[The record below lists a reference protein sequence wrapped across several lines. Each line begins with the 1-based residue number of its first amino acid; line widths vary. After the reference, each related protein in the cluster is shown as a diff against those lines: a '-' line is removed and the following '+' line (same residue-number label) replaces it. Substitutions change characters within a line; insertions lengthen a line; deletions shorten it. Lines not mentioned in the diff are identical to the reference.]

1 MAVAWPVKLASIE
14 RPSWRGWNPNV
25 RGITGHGFAT
35 RPQGVEPYTS
45 AMNADDVWPL
55 RTLAGGDRMQDPSDS
70 IEITEPE
77 ENGQADTAGSPVA
90 DDPARNSDIDSTTG
104 STVLAEVLPGVAV
117 VFGEVPAELKPDL
130 IDFGL
135 VPAADRMQ
143 ISTVLASIGNTA
155 TVAGN
160 LGNVFAS
167 VQGLYRISDATQAVL
182 KAGGT
187 LAIKDGANLGTVISS
202 SGLGQARFIPVA
214 TVSKAQTAASV
225 GPALAMVALQM
236 QLSEIT
242 GLVRTNIALT
252 SQAITTIRNEQWA
265 ELTGLVATIDRAVEQ
280 AQEVRSVPTS
290 LWDSVAGNEASL
302 RKQLDLYR
310 RNVRGH
316 VGQIDRPDAHRRRE
330 YLQTNAEAI
339 LFDANALLSSV
350 KAWTGYQ
357 ALRAGKARAAGREDA
372 HEARLVDIIARDTRT
387 ELDTALTE
395 TTSLIDS
402 LTRELRII
410 AELPGRDTL
419 SQSLPGKRRDSKAAR
434 QTSARLLEAIEP
446 LADALHPLAPALGA
460 PGVVCAPRSLDLAPY
475 LRILRWFL
483 EDGETLRVLGFPDQ
497 LDALG
502 PISAILGGAK
512 DRLAAAMDK
521 VAANTLVA
529 VTDRRIITAKTNAFL
544 EQGEVRQDIPIDQ
557 VRYVRAATTQ
567 DTSARLA
574 IDLITRDEN
583 LRWLF
588 HADIDNTQV
597 AALAAVL
604 AESMTIPDDERD
616 ALQRRRYAPIEA
628 GTKGEST
635 GTRSTEPTGPEATT
649 CDAE

>member
-1 MAVAWPVKLASIE
+1 M
-14 RPSWRGWNPNV
+14 
-25 RGITGHGFAT
+25 
-35 RPQGVEPYTS
+35 
-45 AMNADDVWPL
+45 
-55 RTLAGGDRMQDPSDS
+55 
-70 IEITEPE
+70 EIAEPE
-77 ENGQADTAGSPVA
+77 KNGQSNTADSPVM
-90 DDPARNSDIDSTTG
+90 DDPTPNSDIDSTTA

-117 VFGEVPAELKPDL
+117 VFGEVPAELNLDL

-135 VPAADRMQ
+135 VSAADRKQ

-160 LGNVFAS
+160 LGNAFAS
-167 VQGLYRISDATQAVL
+167 MQGLYRISDATQALL

-187 LAIKDGANLGTVISS
+187 LAIKDGANLGTVMFPGRIIA
-202 SGLGQARFIPVA
+202 QARFIPVTA
-214 TVSKAQTAASV
+214 VSAAQTAAAV

-252 SQAITTIRNEQWA
+252 SQVLTTIRNEQWA
-265 ELTGLVATIDRAVEQ
+265 ELTALVATVDHVVDHAR
-280 AQEVRSVPTS
+280 EVGSVPTS
-290 LWDSVAGNEASL
+290 LWDTVAGKKADL
-302 RKQLDLYR
+302 RKQLDQYR
-310 RNVRGH
+310 LNVGDHGR
-316 VGQIDRPDAHRRRE
+316 QIHRLDTHGRRE
-330 YLQTNAEAI
+330 YLETNAEAI

-357 ALRAGKARAAGREDA
+357 ALHAARARAAGPEDA
-372 HEARLVDIIARDTRT
+372 GEARLVDAIARHTRT
-387 ELDTALTE
+387 ELDSALAE
-395 TTSLIDS
+395 TTSLVDS

-419 SQSLPGKRRDSKAAR
+419 PLTGKRRDSKAAR

-446 LADALHPLAPALGA
+446 LADALHPPAPPLET
-460 PGVVCAPRSLDLAPY
+460 PGVVCAPKSLDLEPY

-512 DRLAAAMDK
+512 EKLAAAMDK
-521 VAANTLVA
+521 AAAKTLVA

-544 EQGEVRQDIPIDQ
+544 EQGEIRQDIPIDQ

-567 DTSARLA
+567 DKSARLA
-574 IDLITRDEN
+574 IDLIARDEN
-583 LRWLF
+583 IRWLF

-597 AALAAVL
+597 DTLAAVL
-604 AESMTIPDDERD
+604 AESMTIPDVERD
-616 ALQRRRYAPIEA
+616 ELQRRRHAPIEA
-628 GTKGEST
+628 GKKGEST
-635 GTRSTEPTGPEATT
+635 GTRSTEPTGSEATT

>member
-1 MAVAWPVKLASIE
+1 
-14 RPSWRGWNPNV
+14 
-25 RGITGHGFAT
+25 
-35 RPQGVEPYTS
+35 
-45 AMNADDVWPL
+45 
-55 RTLAGGDRMQDPSDS
+55 MQDPSDS
-70 IEITEPE
+70 MEIAGPE
-77 ENGQADTAGSPVA
+77 ENGQSSTVGSAVV
-90 DDPARNSDIDSTTG
+90 DDPAPDSEIDSTTA

-135 VPAADRMQ
+135 VPAADREQ

-160 LGNVFAS
+160 LGNAFAS
-167 VQGLYRISDATQAVL
+167 VQGLYRISDATQALL

-187 LAIKDGANLGTVISS
+187 LAIKDGTNLGAVISS
-202 SGLGQARFIPVA
+202 SGLAQARFIPVTA
-214 TVSKAQTAASV
+214 VSRAQTAAAV

-252 SQAITTIRNEQWA
+252 GQVLTTIRNEQWA
-265 ELTGLVATIDRAVEQ
+265 ELTGLVTTVDRAVDQ
-280 AQEVRSVPTS
+280 ARDVGSVPAS
-290 LWDSVAGNEASL
+290 LWDSVAGSEAPL

-316 VGQIDRPDAHRRRE
+316 VGQIGRPGTQRRRE
-330 YLQTNAEAI
+330 YLQANAEAI

-357 ALRAGKARAAGREDA
+357 ALRAGKARATGREDA
-372 HEARLVDIIARDTRT
+372 HETRLVDVIARDTRT
-387 ELDTALTE
+387 ELDFALAE
-395 TTSLIDS
+395 TTSLVDS

-410 AELPGRDTL
+410 AELPGRETL
-419 SQSLPGKRRDSKAAR
+419 SQSLPGKRKDSKAAR
-434 QTSARLLEAIEP
+434 HTSARLLEAIGP
-446 LADALHPLAPALGA
+446 LADALHPPAPPLKA
-460 PGVVCAPRSLDLAPY
+460 PGVVCAPESLDLEPH

-483 EDGETLRVLGFPDQ
+483 EDCETLRVLGFPDQ

-502 PISAILGGAK
+502 PVSAILGGAK
-512 DRLAAAMDK
+512 EKLAAAMDK
-521 VAANTLVA
+521 AAAKTLVA

-544 EQGEVRQDIPIDQ
+544 EQGEVRQNIPIDR
-557 VRYVRAATTQ
+557 VRYVRAAATQ
-567 DTSARLA
+567 DRNARLA

-583 LRWLF
+583 IRWLF

-597 AALAAVL
+597 DQLAAVL
-604 AESMTIPDDERD
+604 AESMTIPDAERD

-628 GTKGEST
+628 GKKGQST
-635 GTRSTEPTGPEATT
+635 GTRSTEPAGSETTT
-649 CDAE
+649 CDAK

>member
-1 MAVAWPVKLASIE
+1 
-14 RPSWRGWNPNV
+14 
-25 RGITGHGFAT
+25 
-35 RPQGVEPYTS
+35 
-45 AMNADDVWPL
+45 
-55 RTLAGGDRMQDPSDS
+55 MQDPSDS
-70 IEITEPE
+70 MEIAEPE
-77 ENGQADTAGSPVA
+77 ENGQSNTADSPVV
-90 DDPARNSDIDSTTG
+90 DDPTPNSDIDSTTA

-117 VFGEVPAELKPDL
+117 VFGEVPAELKLDL

-135 VPAADRMQ
+135 VSAADRKQ
-143 ISTVLASIGNTA
+143 LSIVLASIGNTA

-160 LGNVFAS
+160 LGNAFAS
-167 VQGLYRISDATQAVL
+167 VQGLYRINDATQALL

-202 SGLGQARFIPVA
+202 SGLAQARFIPVTA
-214 TVSKAQTAASV
+214 VSAAQTAAAI

-252 SQAITTIRNEQWA
+252 SQVLTTIRNEQWA
-265 ELTGLVATIDRAVEQ
+265 ELTGLVATVDRAVDQ
-280 AQEVRSVPTS
+280 AREVGSVPTS
-290 LWDSVAGNEASL
+290 LWDTVAG
-302 RKQLDLYR
+302 RKADLHKQRDQYRLNVGNHVRQIHRLDTH
-310 RNVRGH
+310 G
-316 VGQIDRPDAHRRRE
+316 RRE
-330 YLQTNAEAI
+330 YLETNAEAI

-357 ALRAGKARAAGREDA
+357 ALHAARARAAGPEDA
-372 HEARLVDIIARDTRT
+372 GEARLVDAIARDTRK
-387 ELDTALTE
+387 ELDSALAE
-395 TTSLIDS
+395 TTSLVDS
-402 LTRELRII
+402 LTRELRIT

-419 SQSLPGKRRDSKAAR
+419 PLTGKRRDSKAAR

-446 LADALHPLAPALGA
+446 LADALHPPAHPLEAPD
-460 PGVVCAPRSLDLAPY
+460 VVCAPKSLDLEPY

-502 PISAILGGAK
+502 QIGAILGVAK
-512 DRLAAAMDK
+512 EKLAAARDK
-521 VAANTLVA
+521 AAAKTLVA

-544 EQGEVRQDIPIDQ
+544 EQSEIRQDVPIDR
-557 VRYVRAATTQ
+557 VRYVRVATPQ
-567 DTSARLA
+567 DESGRLA

-583 LRWLF
+583 IRWLF

-597 AALAAVL
+597 DALAAVL
-604 AESMTIPDDERD
+604 AESMTIPDVERD
-616 ALQRRRYAPIEA
+616 ELQRRRYAPIEA
-628 GTKGEST
+628 GKKGEST
-635 GTRSTEPTGPEATT
+635 GTRSTEPTGSESTT

>member
-1 MAVAWPVKLASIE
+1 
-14 RPSWRGWNPNV
+14 
-25 RGITGHGFAT
+25 
-35 RPQGVEPYTS
+35 
-45 AMNADDVWPL
+45 
-55 RTLAGGDRMQDPSDS
+55 MQDPSAS
-70 IEITEPE
+70 MQTAEPE
-77 ENGQADTAGSPVA
+77 ENSQRNTAGSLAA
-90 DDPARNSDIDSTTG
+90 DDPAPGSDTGSTTT

-117 VFGEVPAELKPDL
+117 VFGEVPAELKPGL

-160 LGNVFAS
+160 LGNAFAS
-167 VQGLYRISDATQAVL
+167 VQGLYRISDTTQALL

-187 LAIKDGANLGTVISS
+187 LAVKDGANLGTVIV
-202 SGLGQARFIPVA
+202 SGSFAQARFIPVA
-214 TVSKAQTAASV
+214 AVSKAQTAAAI

-252 SQAITTIRNEQWA
+252 SQALTTIRNEQWA
-265 ELTGLVATIDRAVEQ
+265 ELTGLVTAIDRAVGQ
-280 AQEVRSVPTS
+280 AREVGSVPAS
-290 LWDSVAGNEASL
+290 LWDSVAGSEASL
-302 RKQLDLYR
+302 RKQLDLYQL
-310 RNVRGH
+310 NVRGH
-316 VGQIDRPDAHRRRE
+316 LGQIGRPGAHRRRE

-357 ALRAGKARAAGREDA
+357 TLRAGRARAAGREDA
-372 HEARLVDIIARDTRT
+372 HEVRLVDIIARDTRT
-387 ELDTALTE
+387 ELDFALAETA
-395 TTSLIDS
+395 SLVGS

-419 SQSLPGKRRDSKAAR
+419 AQSLPGKRRDSKAAR
-434 QTSARLLEAIEP
+434 QASARLLEAIEP
-446 LADALHPLAPALGA
+446 LADALHPPAPALEA
-460 PGVVCAPRSLDLAPY
+460 PGVVCAPGSLDLEPY

-497 LDALG
+497 FDALG
-502 PISAILGGAK
+502 PVSAVLGGAK
-512 DRLAAAMDK
+512 EKLAAAMDK
-521 VAANTLVA
+521 AVAKTLVA
-529 VTDRRIITAKTNAFL
+529 ITDRRIITAKANAFL
-544 EQGEVRQDIPIDQ
+544 EQGEVRQDIPVDR
-557 VRYVRAATTQ
+557 VRYVRAAAEQ
-567 DTSARLA
+567 DRSARLA

-583 LRWLF
+583 IRWLF

-597 AALAAVL
+597 DTLAAVL
-604 AESMTIPDDERD
+604 AESMMIPDVERD

-628 GTKGEST
+628 GEKDEST
-635 GTRSTEPTGPEATT
+635 GTTSTEPAGSEATT